1 MLKRI
6 YIDNYKSLVNFDQ
19 KLGPINLF
27 LGPNGSG
34 KSTVFEVLRKIRS
47 IVNGESRVSDEF
59 PFESRTRWQTS
70 LIQTFE
76 LEIAKD
82 DHTYQYE
89 LSIEYSDK
97 EKTAHIKHERLWLDK
112 NPLLQVEAQKAHLY
126 KEDFSEGSS
135 FPFDWNR
142 SVIDFIP
149 LYNPWITSFKICMNE
164 MLIVQINP
172 WLIGDASD
180 REEPYP
186 SQWLDNYSSW
196 YRYLSRDQGWVLELT
211 DALKEALPG
220 FEYFRFVEAGEKVSI
235 LRSVFSSQGSG
246 RASKKEFRFGE
257 LSDGQRALI
266 ILYTLLIAARKE
278 NYVLC
283 IDEPENF
290 LALPEIQPWLI
301 DLYDLC
307 MDEKAQGLI
316 ISHHPEMINYL
327 LASPVGYWFERQE
340 NQATRVK
347 PIMAE
352 KNGGLSISELIARG
366 WLHE

>member
-19 KLGPINLF
+19 ELGPINLF

-47 IVNGESRVSDEF
+47 IVNGDSRVNDEF
-59 PFESRTRWQTS
+59 KFESRTCWQTT
-70 LIQTFE
+70 LIQNFE
-76 LEIAKD
+76 LEIVKD
-82 DHTYQYE
+82 DHTYRYA
-89 LSIEYSDK
+89 LSIEYS
-97 EKTAHIKHERLWLDK
+97 EKDQTAHIKQEHLWLDG
-112 NPLLQVEAQKAHLY
+112 NPLLKVEAQQALLY
-126 KEDFSEGSS
+126 KEDHSEGSS
-135 FPFDWNR
+135 FPFDWTR

-149 LYNPWITSFKICMNE
+149 LYNPWITRFKGNMNE
-164 MLIVQINP
+164 ILIVQIDP
-172 WLIGDASD
+172 RSVKDASD
-180 REEPYP
+180 RDEPYP
-186 SQWLDNYSSW
+186 SQWIENYASW
-196 YRYLSRDQGWVLELT
+196 YRYLSKDQGWVIELT
-211 DALKEALPG
+211 EALKDVLPG
-220 FEYFRFVEAGEKVSI
+220 FEYFRFVDAGEKVSI
-235 LRSVFSSQGSG
+235 LKSVFSSQGTKP
-246 RASKKEFRFGE
+246 ASKMEFRFDE

-301 DLYDLC
+301 ALYDLC
-307 MDEKAQGLI
+307 MDGKAQGLI

-347 PIMAE
+347 PIIAD

-366 WLHE
+366 WLNE